1 MASTVD
7 LRRLRGFKGRNLL
20 HLAVEGS
27 CVTGRLDVCRF
38 LVEEKGFD
46 ANSTS
51 TEGETPI
58 FVATDTDSRLLN
70 GAENGVVPLLTY
82 FLGRGGD
89 PAAPDA
95 KGCTPCTMPRST
107 AGADVNF
114 HSSPGP
120 TMLLAAVGAGS
131 ADVVN
136 FLLEIGADPNV
147 HDGYGKFPIILAA
160 AHERRKLVEILL
172 PQTNPIPSMPDW
184 TVDGIVNTMKNLP
197 REMVLEPIANAKS
210 QGKEAFAN
218 GDYGN
223 AVDCYTRATVID
235 PRDATSFANL
245 SLCLLKLREGERA
258 VLAAQQCQKLRPCW
272 AKAWYHEGAGLS
284 LLQKYGA
291 AVAAFEEAL
300 KLDPANDEIKEA
312 LRTVRSR
319 RR

>member
-46 ANSTS
+46 ANSAS

-70 GAENGVVPLLTY
+70 GAEDGIVPLLTY
-82 FLGRGGD
+82 FLSRGGD

-95 KGCTPCTMPRST
+95 KGCTPLHNAAQYGHSDAIRLLLSKGVPVDPFYHHGTPLHLAAGNGHDQALKILLEHGAGPNKLIRRVTPLLMACAGASLKCIKLLFEV
-107 AGADVNF
+107 GADVNF

-160 AHERRKLVEILL
+160 AHEPRKLVEILL
-172 PQTNPIPSMPDW
+172 PRTNPISSMPDW
-184 TVDGIVNTMKNLP
+184 SVDGIINTMKNLP
-197 REMVLEPIANAKS
+197 RETVLEPIANAKS

-223 AVDCYTRATVID
+223 AVDCYTRVY
-235 PRDATSFANL
+235 P
-245 SLCLLKLREGERA
+245 
-258 VLAAQQCQKLRPCW
+258 
-272 AKAWYHEGAGLS
+272 
-284 LLQKYGA
+284 
-291 AVAAFEEAL
+291 
-300 KLDPANDEIKEA
+300 
-312 LRTVRSR
+312 
-319 RR
+319 